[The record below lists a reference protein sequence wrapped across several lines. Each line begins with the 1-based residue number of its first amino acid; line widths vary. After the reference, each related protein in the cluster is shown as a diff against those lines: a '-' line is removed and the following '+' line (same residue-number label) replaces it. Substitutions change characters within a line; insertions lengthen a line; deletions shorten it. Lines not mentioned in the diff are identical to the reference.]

1 MRRRVYWDSTDEDT
15 GDEGSLMLGDEV
27 EMDVVG
33 AFILLLVAGNH
44 HH

>member
-1 MRRRVYWDSTDEDT
+1 MMQETSILGDEDT
-15 GDEGSLMLGDEV
+15 GDEGNLMLGDEV